1 MASLEPLAPDQR
13 AVVSLVLQ
21 QGRSYEE
28 IAATL
33 GIPPSAVQA
42 RAHAGLAA
50 LAPANGLPEEITGPL
65 ADYLLGQQPPRD
77 ADATRGLLAES
88 APARGWAAGV
98 AEQLAGVAKH
108 PLPEVP
114 AGPDDAA
121 LPAAERADADAA
133 VKGPAAEPS
142 DSGAAAAGPAG
153 EPAEPA
159 VPPGAEPAAVEPAGP
174 ATPAD
179 AEPGAVEPAG
189 PAVPPGA
196 EPAVEQPPVAAPRSS
211 RLGGA
216 LLIAG
221 VVAALAVVLFL
232 VLRGGDG
239 GDADPAAEATAT
251 PSATATATPAAGAPQ
266 VADDIALQPPG
277 GRGDA
282 EGVMTVYLQDGAL
295 QFALQAAGLP
305 DAAANPYVAV
315 WLQKGGKYR
324 RLGFANAAEDGTLA
338 AGGPSADLAAEFP
351 QLFAT
356 FDRIIVSQ
364 ETTDAADE
372 PTRVVLTG
380 KLPAGRG

>member
-1 MASLEPLAPDQR
+1 M
-13 AVVSLVLQ
+13 
-21 QGRSYEE
+21 
-28 IAATL
+28 
-33 GIPPSAVQA
+33 
-42 RAHAGLAA
+42 
-50 LAPANGLPEEITGPL
+50 
-65 ADYLLGQQPPRD
+65 
-77 ADATRGLLAES
+77 
-88 APARGWAAGV
+88 
-98 AEQLAGVAKH
+98 
-108 PLPEVP
+108 
-114 AGPDDAA
+114 
-121 LPAAERADADAA
+121 
-133 VKGPAAEPS
+133 
-142 DSGAAAAGPAG
+142 
-153 EPAEPA
+153 
-159 VPPGAEPAAVEPAGP
+159 
-174 ATPAD
+174 
-179 AEPGAVEPAG
+179 
-189 PAVPPGA
+189 
-196 EPAVEQPPVAAPRSS
+196 AAPRSS

>member
-28 IAATL
+28 IAALL
-33 GIPPSAVQA
+33 GIAPEAVRA

-77 ADATRGLLAES
+77 AEATRGLLAES

-98 AEQLAGVAKH
+98 AEHLAGVADR

-114 AGPDDAA
+114 TGPEA
-121 LPAAERADADAA
+121 PAAEAR
-133 VKGPAAEPS
+133 
-142 DSGAAAAGPAG
+142 
-153 EPAEPA
+153 
-159 VPPGAEPAAVEPAGP
+159 
-174 ATPAD
+174 
-179 AEPGAVEPAG
+179 G
-189 PAVPPGA
+189 PAVAGEA
-196 EPAVEQPPVAAPRSS
+196 EPEAEAEAEAAGDDGRASGAKAPDAARAGGEPPAAASTPGSS

-221 VVAALAVVLFL
+221 VVAALVIVLFL
-232 VLRGGDG
+232 VLRGGDD
-239 GDADPAAEATAT
+239 GDGADPVAEATAT
-251 PSATATATPAAGAPQ
+251 PAATATATPAAGQPQ
-266 VADDIALQPPG
+266 VADDIALRPPG
-277 GRGDA
+277 GRGEA
-282 EGVMTVYLQDGAL
+282 QGVMTVYLQDDRL
-295 QFALQAAGLP
+295 QFALQAAELP

-315 WLQKGGKYR
+315 WLQKGDRYR

-356 FDRIIVSQ
+356 YDRVIVSQ
-364 ETTDAADE
+364 ETTDTTAE
-372 PTRVVLTG
+372 PTRVVLAG
-380 KLPAGRG
+380 KLPAGRAGR